1 VLNTRASINKAVQ
14 ALNLGIPVVFDDY
27 QPTRPGAGEYPS
39 VCVRVLSDNRQ
50 PTRHLGRLTPQTPA
64 GAHQETAVVEC
75 EVRTQSQTFNQAAY
89 YAGILRDGLD
99 EQTVARRTWL
109 LDPDTVNPNPAE
121 AGSIR
126 FGVSQLTTLAAE
138 GKPDY
143 KSAFLTWE
151 CQVEVPV
158 S

>member
-1 VLNTRASINKAVQ
+1 
-14 ALNLGIPVVFDDY
+14 
-27 QPTRPGAGEYPS
+27 
-39 VCVRVLSDNRQ
+39 
-50 PTRHLGRLTPQTPA
+50 
-64 GAHQETAVVEC
+64 
-75 EVRTQSQTFNQAAY
+75 
-89 YAGILRDGLD
+89 LRDGLD

-109 LDPDTVNPNPAE
+109 LDPDTVNPNPAS

-138 GKPDY
+138 EKPDY

-151 CQVEVPV
+151 CQVEVPL